1 MEKEKTIAIAKK
13 IKKIVMR
20 SVRQHK
26 GGLDYAEIQQEIIKI
41 LENEE
46 EKNS

>member
-1 MEKEKTIAIAKK
+1 MKEKKAVEIAKK

-26 GGLDYAEIQQEIIKI
+26 GGLDYAEIEQEIIKI
-41 LENEE
+41 LEDEE
-46 EKNS
+46 